1 MDDLTGDARA
11 AAEPGTAVNGPIY
24 MDEMAQTFMD
34 APDRSR
40 FELYDGDELLGWM
53 DYRPAGS
60 SAILAHTEVAADHE
74 GEGLGGIL
82 VRESIDALAAEGRT
96 VIPTCPFAAAYIKR
110 HSELAQHVDRSLRG
124 QFT

>member
-1 MDDLTGDARA
+1 MAR
-11 AAEPGTAVNGPIY
+11 
-24 MDEMAQTFMD
+24 TFTD

-40 FELYDGDELLGWM
+40 FELHEGAELLGWM

-60 SAILAHTEVAADHE
+60 SAILAHTEVAAGHE

-82 VRESIDALAAEGRT
+82 VRESLAALAAEGRT
-96 VIPTCPFAAAYIKR
+96 VIPTCPFAAAYIRR
-110 HSELAQHVDRSLRG
+110 HPELARHVDRSLRG